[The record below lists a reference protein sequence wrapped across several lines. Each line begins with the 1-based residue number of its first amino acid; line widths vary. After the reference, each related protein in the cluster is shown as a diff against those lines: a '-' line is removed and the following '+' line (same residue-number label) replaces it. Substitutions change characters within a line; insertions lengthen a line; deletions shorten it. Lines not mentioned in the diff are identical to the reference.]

1 MNTEFVDMTMV
12 GRIEDP
18 DGEVLV
24 VGAPDRRKMADLHCE
39 RHWEYKEYH
48 RKVNLMGYQEG
59 KVLANLRDT
68 EWETHWEQ

>member
-24 VGAPDRRKMADLHCE
+24 VGAPDRRKMADLHPMIC
-39 RHWEYKEYH
+39 K
-48 RKVNLMGYQEG
+48 
-59 KVLANLRDT
+59 T
-68 EWETHWEQ
+68 ELNMARVRT